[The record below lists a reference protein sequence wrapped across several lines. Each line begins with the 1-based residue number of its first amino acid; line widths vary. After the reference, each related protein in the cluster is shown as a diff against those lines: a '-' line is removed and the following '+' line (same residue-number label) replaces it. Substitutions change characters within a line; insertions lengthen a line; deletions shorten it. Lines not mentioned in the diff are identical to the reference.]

1 MIIIISAVL
10 LLAGLFFLGSFIK
23 KQYTLQQ
30 IQEAPQQEIATD
42 KENEEEEDAD
52 KDDNEN
58 EEENEEESKDSPLKD
73 YLNEKAERAM
83 DRFFTKE
90 LNVVAMGDSLTEG
103 VGDEKNNGYVGI
115 LDDSI
120 NHDKDLLKFEN
131 FGKKGNRTD
140 QLLLR
145 LKEEEEIEEAV
156 DDADIILIT
165 IGANDIM
172 QVFKENFTDLTLDKF
187 SNETQQYEE
196 RLNTIFDTIKEHNK
210 TADIYLIGFYNPFTR
225 HFEDIE
231 ELDTIVDE
239 WNDIGK
245 NTAEDRRH
253 GHYIPIKDIFDD
265 AEDDYLSDDQFHPN
279 HEGYQLMAE
288 RVLEHIT
295 NGEEA
300 VANQDEEDSS

>member
-1 MIIIISAVL
+1 NRSSCNLFILSIIIKNIFFYAGVSKIKKMIIIISAVL

-42 KENEEEEDAD
+42 KENEEEEEEDAD

-120 NHDKDLLKFEN
+120 NHNTDIVKFE
-131 FGKKGNRTD
+131 T
-140 QLLLR
+140 
-145 LKEEEEIEEAV
+145 
-156 DDADIILIT
+156 
-165 IGANDIM
+165 
-172 QVFKENFTDLTLDKF
+172 
-187 SNETQQYEE
+187 
-196 RLNTIFDTIKEHNK
+196 
-210 TADIYLIGFYNPFTR
+210 
-225 HFEDIE
+225 
-231 ELDTIVDE
+231 
-239 WNDIGK
+239 
-245 NTAEDRRH
+245 
-253 GHYIPIKDIFDD
+253 
-265 AEDDYLSDDQFHPN
+265 
-279 HEGYQLMAE
+279 
-288 RVLEHIT
+288 
-295 NGEEA
+295 
-300 VANQDEEDSS
+300 